1 VRTGVPATRLPPVR
15 LGGVAPVRGMRGLR
29 GRTAAAVGITIDD
42 LAFALSPAFLAYS
55 GGGMRG
61 GSFAVLE
68 GRVLIRR
75 YEAIRGVRISGAAR
89 DGTLRLRVGGPA
101 AAHGRVTFT
110 AGGRLRGR
118 LGGRRISVRLP
129 AIATGATASV
139 AATGAARVFGAP
151 FVTKKSPPR
160 LVPSPVR

>member
-1 VRTGVPATRLPPVR
+1 
-15 LGGVAPVRGMRGLR
+15 M
-29 GRTAAAVGITIDD
+29 
-42 LAFALSPAFLAYS
+42 
-55 GGGMRG
+55 
-61 GSFAVLE
+61 
-68 GRVLIRR
+68 LIRR
-75 YEAIRGVRISGAAR
+75 YEAIRGVRISGGAR

-118 LGGRRISVRLP
+118 LGGRRVSVRLR
-129 AIATGATASV
+129 AIATDAGSSRAAAAAAREAGGEPSGGASGV
-139 AATGAARVFGAP
+139 SSRDATLARVFGAP